1 MKREADTGNDSFFFF
16 FCLLLPS
23 FFLLP
28 SSSYFLV
35 LSLPSSLFLF
45 LLLSSGFDSVDSA
58 RFTGFHYVDW
68 IFDGPDI
75 LFAPRTGYRGAN
87 TYVEEKRGGEGRRC
101 ALCAVRCALY
111 VVRCVLCAVCCV
123 LCAVC
128 YACIDTGATLSFFLQ
143 VPQRQ
148 PNDRKADPEL
158 RRPLRSQHGQLYL
171 AKNVHA
177 ARVGVVPSHYG
188 VRVVRGASER
198 YGVRTALHGGCI
210 RGGRGHV
217 PELR

>member
-1 MKREADTGNDSFFFF
+1 MNREADTGNDSFFF
-16 FCLLLPS
+16 CLLLPS
-23 FFLLP
+23 
-28 SSSYFLV
+28 S
-35 LSLPSSLFLF
+35 FLF
-45 LLLSSGFDSVDSA
+45 LLPLTSSFFLFLPLYFSSFFFLQA
-58 RFTGFHYVDW
+58 STPWTRLALQASTTLTGFLTAP
-68 IFDGPDI
+68 IFCSRH
-75 LFAPRTGYRGAN
+75 APGTAGQTRTLKRRG
-87 TYVEEKRGGEGRRC
+87 EERGEETTS
-101 ALCAVRCALY
+101 CAVRRALY

-188 VRVVRGASER
+188 VCVVRGASER